1 MIKET
6 HYKDFKIHY
15 REEGRGE
22 PLILLHGFC
31 ESSDI
36 WDEFTKV
43 LSQRF
48 RVITPDLLGHGKSVK
63 LVVPVNPPFPPFYK
77 GGDGGIS
84 EKGGFAWEYVHTMEM
99 QAECVAEVLKAAGVE
114 KCTIAG
120 HSMGGYTALA
130 FAELFPQK
138 VRGLCLFH
146 STAMADTEEKKL
158 ERDRAIEAVKRDKI
172 AFLEG
177 LIPKMFAPPNVERM
191 KDKVARVMSIAKN
204 IHENDL
210 IAAIAGMRNRKDRQH
225 VLENADYSV
234 LFIIGK
240 NDLLIPCDTMLT
252 QIIKPR
258 HSEVL
263 MLSGVGHMGFYEA
276 TETTL
281 FAIEKFMEE
290 TAFSDEPS

>member
-6 HYKDFKIHY
+6 HYRDFKIHY

-48 RVITPDLLGHGKSVK
+48 RVITPDLLGHGENDPPQIP
-63 LVVPVNPPFPPFYK
+63 LNPPLIK
-77 GGDGGIS
+77 G
-84 EKGGFAWEYVHTMEM
+84 EKGGFAWEYVNTMEM
-99 QAECVAEVLKAAGVE
+99 QAECVAEVLKATGVE

-120 HSMGGYTALA
+120 HSMGGYAALA

-138 VRGLCLFH
+138 VRGICLFH
-146 STAMADTEEKKL
+146 STALADTEEKKL
-158 ERDRAIEAVKRDKI
+158 DRDRAIDAVKKDKT

-177 LIPKMFAPPNVERM
+177 LIPKMFAPANVERM
-191 KDKVARVMSIAKN
+191 EDKITRVMSIAKN
-204 IHENDL
+204 IHETGL
-210 IAAIAGMRNRKDRQH
+210 IAALAGMRNRKDRQH
-225 VLENADYSV
+225 VLENADYPV

-240 NDLLIPCDTMLT
+240 NDLLIPCDKMLP
-252 QIIKPR
+252 QIVKPG

-263 MLSGVGHMGFYEA
+263 FLSGVGHMGFYEA

-290 TAFSDEPS
+290 TVRF